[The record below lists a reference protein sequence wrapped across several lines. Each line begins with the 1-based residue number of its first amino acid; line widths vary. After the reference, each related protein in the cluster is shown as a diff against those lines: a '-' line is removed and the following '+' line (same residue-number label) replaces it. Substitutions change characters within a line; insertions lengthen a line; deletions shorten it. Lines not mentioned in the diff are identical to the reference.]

1 MKETHDASVV
11 KFDSVCV
18 DLFFRRL
25 ATNGKLKKRDGEFW
39 LYHLQNYDAHFVE
52 EDRRS
57 LRLV

>member
-25 ATNGKLKKRDGEFW
+25 ATNGKLKKRDGECW
-39 LYHLQNYDAHFVE
+39 LYNLQNRDVHFIEVN
-52 EDRRS
+52 RRS

>member
-25 ATNGKLKKRDGEFW
+25 TTNGKLKKEIANAGCIIYKIVTSI
-39 LYHLQNYDAHFVE
+39 L
-52 EDRRS
+52 
-57 LRLV
+57 